1 MIVIPEGCYRQPTE
15 SEGKDSNGNPTFSY
29 VLKGPYGSLSTLLSN
44 LKKGDK
50 VIQGWV
56 MSTGSLIRNP
66 GELGTLTIT
75 CAYDANASDVGTDD
89 ENKETSDKALDET
102 WTLKSVRNDVS
113 ILAYCGHGADTPCR
127 EWIEAW
133 QKEPDGKIAA
143 LPGFTRSDGSI
154 FIINEGST
162 DSTEQSKAVASIDLI
177 QKIKAGI
184 ESVMRFYP
192 QLTRTRTYD
201 KPPTTVYQRLA
212 MIDTPA
218 VGTTEESAKIEKP
231 GNLAD
236 IIAAHVWLKCQDDCV
251 LTGDGKYQRIE
262 SWMGVLSKDGGWDE
276 NLYGNETMNRWP
288 MPYHHT
294 QNADGK

>member
-1 MIVIPEGCYRQPTE
+1 
-15 SEGKDSNGNPTFSY
+15 
-29 VLKGPYGSLSTLLSN
+29 
-44 LKKGDK
+44 
-50 VIQGWV
+50 
-56 MSTGSLIRNP
+56 
-66 GELGTLTIT
+66 
-75 CAYDANASDVGTDD
+75 
-89 ENKETSDKALDET
+89 
-102 WTLKSVRNDVS
+102 
-113 ILAYCGHGADTPCR
+113 
-127 EWIEAW
+127 
-133 QKEPDGKIAA
+133 
-143 LPGFTRSDGSI
+143 
-154 FIINEGST
+154 
-162 DSTEQSKAVASIDLI
+162 
-177 QKIKAGI
+177 
-184 ESVMRFYP
+184 
-192 QLTRTRTYD
+192 
-201 KPPTTVYQRLA
+201 